1 MKHWSPD
8 TLLYLWHPFHRN
20 NYFQQFGHLS
30 ATSYF
35 LTLCLYYALLVQVQ
49 YIFLTSYLGGEDLSL
64 TLCTHQPSQHSLQQ
78 DIKGYD
84 TLQTNAQFSQRLC
97 KYSELSSVR
106 KMFTLPFLYLFF
118 SIYLAS
124 VCPLLILYQTL
135 SNRTKTQYEK
145 PKIQTMDPVLFF
157 FLLERSFRESSVLLS
172 GPAVQLPS
180 RNFHSPSSWESPSS
194 SALDH
199 LLLDHRLSTFLV
211 YFLSSLAHPLVRFPK
226 KTAWDRN
233 FLRCFIA
240 ENILNLP
247 SFLEVHTII
256 FFQNY
261 EETVPVLAV
270 ERSANIWPWL
280 GTIPTRTWH
289 LYIIFSFFLEIFKGF
304 TICLTLQ
311 DFMLCLKVG
320 PFPSTVLGTQ
330 WSLNLEI
337 QVFQF
342 WEVFLSL
349 FLSSFLTFLMFFFL
363 GISFISVLG
372 FLNWSSNFLPPW
384 FFLFYSQGS
393 FLTFSSKTPIEHFIS
408 FIIFKNNPK
417 LFIWIS
423 LF

>member
-1 MKHWSPD
+1 
-8 TLLYLWHPFHRN
+8 
-20 NYFQQFGHLS
+20 
-30 ATSYF
+30 
-35 LTLCLYYALLVQVQ
+35 
-49 YIFLTSYLGGEDLSL
+49 
-64 TLCTHQPSQHSLQQ
+64 
-78 DIKGYD
+78 
-84 TLQTNAQFSQRLC
+84 
-97 KYSELSSVR
+97 
-106 KMFTLPFLYLFF
+106 MFTLPFLYLFF
-118 SIYLAS
+118 SIYVAS
-124 VCPLLILYQTL
+124 VYPLLILYQTL
-135 SNRTKTQYEK
+135 SNRAKTQYEK
-145 PKIQTMDPVLFF
+145 PNNGFSALFSSWRGPSES
-157 FLLERSFRESSVLLS
+157 LLFRSLVLLS
-172 GPAVQLPS
+172 SCHLETSIHHHPGNPLPPLHWI
-180 RNFHSPSSWESPSS
+180 FCFWTTDFPLSW
-194 SALDH
+194 
-199 LLLDHRLSTFLV
+199 STSF
-211 YFLSSLAHPLVRFPK
+211 SSLAHPLVRFPK

-280 GTIPTRTWH
+280 GTIPTRTWP

-349 FLSSFLTFLMFFFL
+349 FLSYFLSLLFWCSFSL
-363 GISFISVLG
+363 GSVLFGCWASWTDLLIFCPLG
-372 FLNWSSNFLPPW
+372 FFCSTVREVF
-384 FFLFYSQGS
+384 
-393 FLTFSSKTPIEHFIS
+393 
-408 FIIFKNNPK
+408 
-417 LFIWIS
+417 
-423 LF
+423 

>member
-1 MKHWSPD
+1 MKNQKSKQWIQCS
-8 TLLYLWHPFHRN
+8 
-20 NYFQQFGHLS
+20 
-30 ATSYF
+30 
-35 LTLCLYYALLVQVQ
+35 
-49 YIFLTSYLGGEDLSL
+49 
-64 TLCTHQPSQHSLQQ
+64 
-78 DIKGYD
+78 
-84 TLQTNAQFSQRLC
+84 
-97 KYSELSSVR
+97 
-106 KMFTLPFLYLFF
+106 FF
-118 SIYLAS
+118 SS
-124 VCPLLILYQTL
+124 WRGPSESLLFCSL
-135 SNRTKTQYEK
+135 
-145 PKIQTMDPVLFF
+145 
-157 FLLERSFRESSVLLS
+157 VLLS
-172 GPAVQLPS
+172 SCHLETSIHHHPGNPLLPLHWIIC
-180 RNFHSPSSWESPSS
+180 FWTTDFPLSW
-194 SALDH
+194 
-199 LLLDHRLSTFLV
+199 STSF
-211 YFLSSLAHPLVRFPK
+211 SSLAHPLVRFPK